1 MFEGGSECA
10 IPADPR
16 CFPTTV
22 TSVAAIRDKQG
33 TKHNTS
39 TAEYK
44 VCAGVMNALK
54 DKIVEAVYDELL
66 EEINDAILGFRER
79 PVANMFEYLVK
90 RSEKIITL
98 TNRK

>member
-1 MFEGGSECA
+1 
-10 IPADPR
+10 
-16 CFPTTV
+16 
-22 TSVAAIRDKQG
+22 
-33 TKHNTS
+33 
-39 TAEYK
+39 
-44 VCAGVMNALK
+44 MNALK

>member
-1 MFEGGSECA
+1 MA
-10 IPADPR
+10 PR

-22 TSVAAIRDKQG
+22 TSVVAIRDKQR
-33 TKHNTS
+33 TKHNIS
-39 TAEYK
+39 PAEYI
-44 VCAGVMNALK
+44 VCTGVMNALK

-79 PVANMFEYLVK
+79 PVAKMFEHLVE
-90 RSEKIITL
+90 RSEKLITL